1 MIDIERLVSL
11 NFHVYWTRK
20 CTIIVSTAGCLLI
33 SGVVT
38 TAASISLLG
47 VLPLDTPGTASAEGR
62 LQAEVNVLLGVQT
75 DDE

>member
-1 MIDIERLVSL
+1 MIYIERLVSL

-33 SGVVT
+33 SGVII
-38 TAASISLLG
+38 AAISALLG
-47 VLPLDTPGTASAEGR
+47 VLPLDAPGTATTEGR
-62 LQAEVNVLLGVQT
+62 LQTEVNVLLRVQT